1 MTSFTKQVRV
11 VFDTNI
17 WISALRMKGNPYR
30 CVLLA
35 VLGVVVSVT
44 CAELLDE
51 LRHVLTH
58 KFRLPSEL
66 VERHLVAIQ
75 NLSELVAITGRLR
88 VVVEDPDDDKVV
100 ECAVVGG
107 ADYIVTG
114 DKHLLALKQYG
125 NIAIVK
131 ASEFLKIAQANLA

>member
-51 LRHVLTH
+51 LRRVLTH

-114 DKHLLALKQYG
+114 R
-125 NIAIVK
+125 
-131 ASEFLKIAQANLA
+131 

>member
-51 LRHVLTH
+51 LRRVLTH

-75 NLSELVAITGRLR
+75 NLSELVAIT
-88 VVVEDPDDDKVV
+88 
-100 ECAVVGG
+100 GG